1 HRGSRI
7 GGCAAGCA
15 GRPAVGSFR
24 LAPHGTLPSDQSAAA
39 DAAAD
44 CSEDNVPCGACLK
57 LPTAGRPAQ
66 PAAHPA
72 MRLPR

>member
-1 HRGSRI
+1 M
-7 GGCAAGCA
+7 AAPA
-15 GRPAVGSFR
+15 LPARPA
-24 LAPHGTLPSDQSAAA
+24 AAS
-39 DAAAD
+39 AAAD